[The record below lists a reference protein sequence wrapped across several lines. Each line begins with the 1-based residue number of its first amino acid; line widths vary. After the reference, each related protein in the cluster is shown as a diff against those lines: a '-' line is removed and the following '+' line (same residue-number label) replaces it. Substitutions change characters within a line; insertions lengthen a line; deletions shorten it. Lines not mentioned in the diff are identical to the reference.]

1 MKTIAIEKH
10 DTVQRMGRTRLI
22 EALYGFLLLNDF
34 RDEREDMILP
44 LGDGVIV
51 RGYYEDEAYRMMF
64 RMTMTYWRNQE
75 VNNYVITL
83 GSLTDHDLRTIVD
96 YLNLRLDARGC

>member
-10 DTVQRMGRTRLI
+10 DTVQGMGRTRLV

-44 LGDGVIV
+44 LEENIIV

-64 RMTMTYWRNQE
+64 RMTMRNKYTQD
-75 VNNYVITL
+75 VDQYVITL
-83 GSLTDHDLRTIVD
+83 GSLSDNDLRIIVD
-96 YLNLRLDARGC
+96 YLNLRLDAKGS